1 MSRKAPKNYGKA
13 SNKPA
18 KSTVTE
24 EDKRQVHRIMIGIA
38 VALFVIAGA
47 LWGWNAYVNHAF

>member
-1 MSRKAPKNYGKA
+1 MSRKAPKKYGKA
-13 SNKPA
+13 ANKPA

-38 VALFVIAGA
+38 IGLAVICLALV
-47 LWGWNAYVNHAF
+47 GWNAYVG

>member
-13 SNKPA
+13 VNKPA

-38 VALFVIAGA
+38 VGLAVICLALV
-47 LWGWNAYVNHAF
+47 GWNAYVNHAF